1 MLTQEQ
7 IRKKL
12 YASAEQFKDA
22 YMAKQY
28 ARAKNIYDTAE
39 RVALFVDLPMDDRR
53 KLFMSQT
60 ESDSKDAKP
69 EWGVFDQDWVRD
81 AYMQCIKANKT
92 FDTKRYEDTSYGNKN
107 P

>member
-7 IRKKL
+7 IREKL
-12 YASAEQFKDA
+12 YASAEQFRAA
-22 YMAKQY
+22 YIAKQY

-39 RVALFVDLPMDDRR
+39 RVALFVDLSMDDRR

-60 ESDSKDAKP
+60 ESDDKDAKP
-69 EWGVFDQDWVRD
+69 EWGAFDQDWVRD
-81 AYMQCIKANKT
+81 AYMQCIKAKQT
-92 FDTKRYEDTSYGNKN
+92 FEQKRYEDTNYGNKN

>member
-7 IRKKL
+7 IREKL
-12 YASAEQFKDA
+12 YASAEQFKAA
-22 YMAKQY
+22 YIAKQY

-53 KLFMSQT
+53 KLFLSQT
-60 ESDSKDAKP
+60 ESDDKDAKP
-69 EWGVFDQDWVRD
+69 EWGAFDQDWVRD
-81 AYMQCIKANKT
+81 AYMQCIKANET
-92 FDTKRYEDTSYGNKN
+92 FDTKRYEDTRYGNKN

>member
-53 KLFMSQT
+53 KLFMSQND
-60 ESDSKDAKP
+60 SDDKDAKP
-69 EWGVFDQDWVRD
+69 IWGAFNQDMVRD
-81 AYMQCIKANKT
+81 AYMQCIKAGQT
-92 FDTKRYEDTSYGNKN
+92 FEVKKYEDTVYGKKN

>member
-1 MLTQEQ
+1 MLTQEE
-7 IRKKL
+7 IRDKL
-12 YASAEQFKDA
+12 YQSAQQFRDA

-39 RVALFVDLPMDDRR
+39 RVALFVNLPMEDRR

-60 ESDSKDAKP
+60 ESDNKDAKP
-69 EWGVFDQDWVRD
+69 EWGAFDQDWVRD

>member
-7 IRKKL
+7 IREKL
-12 YASAEQFKDA
+12 YASAEQFKAA
-22 YMAKQY
+22 YIAKQY

-39 RVALFVDLPMDDRR
+39 RVALFVDLSMDDRR

-60 ESDSKDAKP
+60 ESDDKDAKP
-69 EWGVFDQDWVRD
+69 EWGAFDQDWVRD
-81 AYMQCIKANKT
+81 AYMQCIKINQT
-92 FDTKRYEDTSYGNKN
+92 FDQKRYEDTNYGNKN

>member
-1 MLTQEQ
+1 MLTQEE
-7 IRKKL
+7 IRDKL
-12 YASAEQFKDA
+12 YQSAQQFRDT

-53 KLFMSQT
+53 KLFMSQNN
-60 ESDSKDAKP
+60 SDDKDAKP
-69 EWGVFDQDWVRD
+69 IWGAFNQDMVRD
-81 AYMQCIKANKT
+81 AYMQCIKAGQT
-92 FDTKRYEDTSYGNKN
+92 FEMKKYEDTVYGKKN

>member
-60 ESDSKDAKP
+60 ESDNKDAKP
-69 EWGVFDQDWVRD
+69 
-81 AYMQCIKANKT
+81 I
-92 FDTKRYEDTSYGNKN
+92 
-107 P
+107 

>member
-1 MLTQEQ
+1 MLTQEE
-7 IRKKL
+7 IRDKL
-12 YASAEQFKDA
+12 YQSAQQFRDA

-39 RVALFVDLPMDDRR
+39 RVALFVNLPMEDRR

-60 ESDSKDAKP
+60 ESDNKDEKP
-69 EWGVFDQDWVRD
+69 EWGAFDQDWVRD

>member
-7 IRKKL
+7 IRAKL
-12 YASAEQFKDA
+12 YESADQFKSA

-39 RVALFVDLPMDDRR
+39 RVALFVDLSPDDRK
-53 KLFMSQT
+53 KLFMSQNN
-60 ESDSKDAKP
+60 SDDKDAKP
-69 EWGVFDQDWVRD
+69 IWGAFDQDWVRD

-92 FDTKRYEDTSYGNKN
+92 FEVKKYEDTVYGKKN